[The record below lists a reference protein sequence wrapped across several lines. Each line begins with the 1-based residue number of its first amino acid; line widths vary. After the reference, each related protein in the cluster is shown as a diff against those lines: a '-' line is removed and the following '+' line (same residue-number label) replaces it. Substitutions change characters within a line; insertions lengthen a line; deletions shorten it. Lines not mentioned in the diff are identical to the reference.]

1 METKRREE
9 AVLENQRK
17 RGERK
22 LRSENNCLEIE
33 GRGCNLRG
41 FILPLVALTLSL
53 SLTFYPR
60 IFHGNQRK
68 AYLPCSILVHARQT
82 KARLDSFENWQN
94 FAP

>member
-1 METKRREE
+1 M
-9 AVLENQRK
+9 ENQRK